1 MSKTYITSQGDMW
14 DGIAY
19 KLYGT
24 EAGMNA
30 LLEANQERADIAVF
44 PSGVVLAVPD
54 YTPPAAENLPPW
66 RRP

>member
-1 MSKTYITSQGDMW
+1 MSKTYVTSQGDMW
-14 DGIAY
+14 DSISY

-24 EAGMNA
+24 ETGMNA
-30 LLEANQERADIAVF
+30 LLEANQDRADIVVF

-54 YTPPAAENLPPW
+54 YTPSATENLPPW

>member
-1 MSKTYITSQGDMW
+1 MSKTYVTSQGDMW
-14 DGIAY
+14 DSISY

-30 LLEANQERADIAVF
+30 LIEANQERADIVVF
-44 PSGVVLAVPD
+44 PSGVVLDVPD

>member
-1 MSKTYITSQGDMW
+1 MW
-14 DGIAY
+14 DSISY

-30 LLEANQERADIAVF
+30 LIEANQERADIVVF
-44 PSGVVLAVPD
+44 PSGVVLDVPD